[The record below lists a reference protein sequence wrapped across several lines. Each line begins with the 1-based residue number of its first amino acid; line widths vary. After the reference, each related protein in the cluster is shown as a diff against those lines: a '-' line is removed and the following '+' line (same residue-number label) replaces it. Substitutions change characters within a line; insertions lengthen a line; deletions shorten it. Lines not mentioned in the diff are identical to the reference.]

1 MNTEQLEGNP
11 GPCVG
16 SLGLWVIPGEG
27 AYLIIRSIVQDTG
40 DTVVR
45 VSRLELRWAALW
57 AVRRLGAPQRL
68 AVARCSWGGGG
79 GMPLPVHAA
88 VRPSGRIPSP
98 KPCGFLL
105 APPTSPLE
113 ATAGKCWL
121 ASDSLTVSSSCKVP
135 VRNVMFFRRKAL
147 KSDSV
152 STDPMGGP

>member
-79 GMPLPVHAA
+79 GCLYLCTQLCGPQAGSLL
-88 VRPSGRIPSP
+88 PSP
-98 KPCGFLL
+98 VG
-105 APPTSPLE
+105 
-113 ATAGKCWL
+113 
-121 ASDSLTVSSSCKVP
+121 SS
-135 VRNVMFFRRKAL
+135 
-147 KSDSV
+147 
-152 STDPMGGP
+152 